1 MKLNVF
7 LISFVASTFAIA
19 EEQPQFAPE
28 KIAQASQAQQVA
40 ANMDR
45 TIAICH
51 LMENPPTPPG
61 TAVNSLSPIVA
72 LKTYFRVQE
81 RLVLEGASK
90 ATVLQN
96 PAHGTLIDE
105 GTLIRD
111 GFNGPLR
118 ETGER
123 SYSYQPAPGYLGQDS
138 ATLLVE
144 MGGYKIKVI
153 YSFHVLR
160 GPIGDD
166 TLDYER
172 LCPNE
177 VHRVSATSI
186 NVDDNG
192 S

>member
-7 LISFVASTFAIA
+7 FIYFVASTFAMA
-19 EEQPQFAPE
+19 EEPLKYAPL
-28 KIAQASQAQQVA
+28 KTVQASEVQQAAESV
-40 ANMDR
+40 NR

-61 TAVNSLSPIVA
+61 TAVNSISPIGS
-72 LKTYFRVQE
+72 LKFYFKLQE
-81 RLVLEGASK
+81 HQVVEDASK
-90 ATVLQN
+90 VTVLQN
-96 PAHGTLIDE
+96 PAHGTLKDVGSE
-105 GTLIRD
+105 
-111 GFNGPLR
+111 
-118 ETGER
+118 
-123 SYSYQPAPGYLGQDS
+123 SYRYYPAPGYIGQDS

-153 YSFHVLR
+153 YSFHVLP

-177 VHRVSATSI
+177 VHRISATSI
-186 NVDDNG
+186 NIDDNG